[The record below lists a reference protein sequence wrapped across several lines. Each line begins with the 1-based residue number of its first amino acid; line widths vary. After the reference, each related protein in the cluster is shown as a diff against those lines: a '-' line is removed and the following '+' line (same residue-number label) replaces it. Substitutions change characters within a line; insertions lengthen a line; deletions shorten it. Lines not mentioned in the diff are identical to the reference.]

1 MCVTATVS
9 AEGKLNQLLNHFE
22 QLGDSVIHVFQLCGV
37 EISGVNS
44 VFHEKLS
51 NFGNA
56 RPHFL
61 SIVEIHNTVRRDD

>member
-1 MCVTATVS
+1 MRVTATVS

-22 QLGDSVIHVFQLCGV
+22 QLGNSVIHVFQLCRV
-37 EISGVNS
+37 EISRINS
-44 VFHEKLS
+44 VFHKQLS

-61 SIVEIHNTVRRDD
+61 LIVEIRNTVRKDD